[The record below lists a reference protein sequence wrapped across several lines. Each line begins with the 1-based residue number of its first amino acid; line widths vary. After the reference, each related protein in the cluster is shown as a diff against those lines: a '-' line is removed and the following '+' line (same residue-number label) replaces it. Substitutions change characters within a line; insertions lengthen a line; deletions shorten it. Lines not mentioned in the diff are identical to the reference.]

1 MADYEDRYFKTLD
14 QLCEVRRERDVLF
27 KALNETQ
34 QQLELARARMNAYKR
49 EREVEKEVENDGD
62 D

>member
-34 QQLELARARMNAYKR
+34 KQLELARAMVSAYKN
-49 EREVEKEVENDGD
+49 EKEVENDGD

>member
-1 MADYEDRYFKTLD
+1 MADYEDRYYKTLD
-14 QLCEVRRERDVLF
+14 QLCDVRRERDVLF

-34 QQLELARARMNAYKR
+34 RQLELARAMVSAYKH
-49 EREVEKEVENDGD
+49 EKEVENDGD